1 MRNRQILLPGFAF
14 RLDADFDSFF
24 AGEKLHFAKTSL
36 ETSVR
41 EQRRDCIYL
50 AGAEGSGKSHLLQA
64 ACNLAIEL
72 DRSAIYLPLR
82 ELKDFPP
89 EHVLEG
95 VASIDVIA
103 IDDVDAIVGNEP
115 WQEAVFHLYNQR
127 FSAGRPLYFAAAK
140 PARLL
145 ALELADLQSRLAA
158 CLAFQLTDMDDD
170 EKAAF
175 LQFLAKRRG
184 MELNL
189 ACANYIIQRYS
200 RSNGDIIKVLEQLD
214 QATLIAK
221 RKITVPFIKELLA
234 S

>member
-1 MRNRQILLPGFAF
+1 MRHRQILLPGFAF

-24 AGEKLHFAKTSL
+24 ASENLDFAKASL
-36 ETSVR
+36 ESSVR
-41 EQRRDCIYL
+41 QQRSDCIYL
-50 AGAEGSGKSHLLQA
+50 AGTEGSGKSHLLQA

-72 DRSAIYLPLR
+72 GYSAIYLPLR

-89 EHVLEG
+89 EQVLEG
-95 VASIDVIA
+95 VLSIDVVA
-103 IDDVDAIVGNEP
+103 IDDVDAIIACPE
-115 WQEAVFHLYNQR
+115 WQEALFHLYNQR
-127 FSAGRPLYFAAAK
+127 FAVGKSLYFAATK

-145 ALELADLQSRLAA
+145 GLELADLQSRLAA
-158 CLAFQLTDMDDD
+158 CLAFQLTEMDDD
-170 EKAAF
+170 EKVAF
-175 LQFLAKRRG
+175 LQFLSNRRG

-200 RSNGDIIKVLEQLD
+200 RSNSDIIKVLEQLD

>member
-1 MRNRQILLPGFAF
+1 MRHRQILLPGFAF

-24 AGEKLHFAKTSL
+24 ASEKLGFAKTSL
-36 ETSVR
+36 ERGVR
-41 EQRRDCIYL
+41 EHSSDCIYL

-72 DRSAIYLPLR
+72 GRSAIYLPLR
-82 ELKDFPP
+82 ELKNFPP
-89 EHVLEG
+89 EQVLEG
-95 VASIDVIA
+95 VVSIDVVA
-103 IDDVDAIVGNEP
+103 IDDIDAIVGVAD
-115 WQEAVFHLYNQR
+115 WQEALFHLYNQR
-127 FSAGRPLYFAAAK
+127 FAAGRSLYFAANK

-145 ALELADLQSRLAA
+145 GLELADLQSRLAA
-158 CLAFQLTDMDDD
+158 CLAFQLTEMDDD
-170 EKAAF
+170 EKVAF
-175 LQFLAKRRG
+175 LQFLSNRRG

-200 RSNGDIIKVLEQLD
+200 RSNSDIIKVLEQLD